1 MVRETMS
8 SLAGL
13 RTRPIKKAP
22 KGLEGLRVRPIERKV
37 DIEPE
42 NVENTYN
49 LTNEALKPQAL
60 HLLEALGEIPSEIY
74 NNDFTRGFVSG
85 IGKGAIKE
93 AADQAGVGVMEI
105 APGVVVPISESS
117 ALAGI
122 PDKGLEA
129 IEKMRPDEND
139 SLGNVLYGAGEFGG
153 ATASIPTVPI
163 RGVANA
169 GKSLFG
175 KFGKEAAMGSAIG
188 GTSGVIQETT
198 DIDPLYADLISI
210 GLTPPGINLS
220 SRLVNSRKNIIYPLT
235 RKFLGVNKN
244 TFNSDAA
251 EAAGRLGVDLPLSV
265 YSPTS
270 KLSLV
275 DQNISKSPFYGD
287 SLRSVYKKGENKIK
301 DTLEA
306 NYDKIGPQK
315 TDEIKAKINSLYRKA
330 ENKLPEGVSVLPK
343 NSVERLKSIENLSLR
358 PSVDEAAVLKYKDDI
373 LNYLNPTP
381 SLGGK
386 IIGNYEVPLQPVSV
400 KTLIDT
406 KRSLNSPN
414 RNEIIRWDNPDSNV
428 RNTLK
433 KVGRGY
439 SKDIAEYGKENPKWH
454 KLYKEADK
462 LYGSVAKRDKLEDLI
477 TQKAYNYA
485 NDDISYNALAKLI
498 NNPKKFKKIEH
509 ILKSSKHKDIL
520 KDLKDIG
527 KVSSAVSVKNKHVP
541 NPSGTAFAHKIL
553 KYLSKPV
560 DILPDA
566 VLQYPQYKALTS
578 TNFLKDT
585 IEKLGGSTS
594 QKVPYAKKATNDL
607 ARYTYPLIIRNQEE

>member
-1 MVRETMS
+1 MS

-13 RTRPIKKAP
+13 RTRPIKKVP
-22 KGLEGLRVRPIERKV
+22 QGLEGLRTRPIKKIDNV
-37 DIEPE
+37 EPE
-42 NVENTYN
+42 EIESKYS
-49 LTNEALKPQAL
+49 LSREAFKPQAI
-60 HLLEALGEIPSEIY
+60 HLLEALNEIPSEIY

-85 IGKGAIKE
+85 IGKSAISE
-93 AADQAGVGVMEI
+93 AADQAAVGVMEV
-105 APGVVVPISESS
+105 APGVVVPIAESS

-129 IEKMRPDEND
+129 IEKMKPDKND
-139 SLGNVLYGAGEFGG
+139 SLGNVLYNAGEFGG
-153 ATASIPTVPI
+153 ATAAFPTIPAKAVTN
-163 RGVANA
+163 G

-175 KFGKEAAMGSAIG
+175 KFGKETAVGSAIG
-188 GTSGVIQETT
+188 GTSGIIQENS

-210 GLTPPGINLS
+210 GTTPSGIKLLS
-220 SRLVNSRKNIIYPLT
+220 KLSAPKKDILYPLN
-235 RKFLGVNKN
+235 RKLLGVNKN
-244 TFNSDAA
+244 TFNSEAA
-251 EAAGRLGVDLPLSV
+251 EAAERLGVELPLSV

-275 DQNISKSPFYGD
+275 DQNIGKSPFYGD
-287 SLRSVYKKGENKIK
+287 SLRAVYKKGENKIK
-301 DTLEA
+301 DILEA

-315 TDEIKAKINSLYRKA
+315 TDDIKAKINSLYKKA
-330 ENKLPEGVSVLPK
+330 EKKLPEGVTVLPK
-343 NSVERLKSIENLSLR
+343 NSVEKLKSIENLSLR

-400 KTLIDT
+400 KSLIDT

-509 ILKSSKHKDIL
+509 ILKSSKDKSILSDI
-520 KDLKDIG
+520 KDIG
-527 KVSSAVSVKNKHVP
+527 KVSSAVSVKNKNIP

-560 DILPDA
+560 DIIPDA
-566 VLQYPQYKALTS
+566 LLQYPQYKALTS
-578 TNFLKDT
+578 SNFLKDT
-585 IEKLGGSTS
+585 IDKLNNKATPKIPFS
-594 QKVPYAKKATNDL
+594 KKATNDL
-607 ARYTYPLIIRNQEE
+607 ARYGYPVIVRNQEE

>member
-1 MVRETMS
+1 MS

-22 KGLEGLRVRPIERKV
+22 KGLEGLRIRPIKRN
-37 DIEPE
+37 DNIEPE
-42 NVENTYN
+42 QTEDSYN
-49 LTNEALKPQAL
+49 LSKEVFKPQGL
-60 HLLEALGEIPSEIY
+60 HLLEALGEIPSGIY

-93 AADQAGVGVMEI
+93 AADQVGAGVMEV
-105 APGVVVPISESS
+105 APGVVVPIAETA

-139 SLGNVLYGAGEFGG
+139 TLGNVLYNAGEFGG
-153 ATASIPTVPI
+153 ATASMPTAPV
-163 RGVANA
+163 RGVTNTA
-169 GKSLFG
+169 KSLFG
-175 KFGKEAAMGSAIG
+175 KFGKETAMGSAIG
-188 GTSGVIQETT
+188 GTSGIIQGTT

-210 GLTPPGINLS
+210 GLTPPGVNLS
-220 SRLVNSRKNIIYPLT
+220 SRLLNPYKNIVYPVG

-251 EAAGRLGVDLPLSV
+251 EAAERLGVDLPLSV

-270 KLSLV
+270 KLSLI

-287 SLRSVYKKGENKIK
+287 SLRSAYKKGENKIK

-306 NYDKIGPQK
+306 SYDKIGPQK
-315 TDEIKAKINSLYRKA
+315 TDEIKAKINSLYKKA
-330 ENKLPEGVSVLPK
+330 ENKLPEGVTVLPK
-343 NSVERLKSIENLSLR
+343 NSVEKLKSIENLSLR
-358 PSVDEAAVLKYKDDI
+358 PSVDEAAVLKYRDDI

-386 IIGNYEVPLQPVSV
+386 IIGNYEVPLQPISV

-439 SKDIAEYGKENPKWH
+439 SKDIAEYGKENSKWH

-509 ILKSSKHKDIL
+509 ILKSSKDKDIL

-527 KVSSAVSVKNKHVP
+527 KVSSAVSVKNKYVP
-541 NPSGTAFAHKIL
+541 NPSGTAFANKIL
-553 KYLSKPV
+553 KYLSKPI

-578 TNFLKDT
+578 NNFLKDT
-585 IEKLGGSTS
+585 IENLGSSTP
-594 QKVPYAKKATNDL
+594 QKIPFTKKAINDL
-607 ARYTYPLIIRNQEE
+607 TRYSYPLIVRSKDE